1 MNMKYLPLYC
11 FLFASSLVYA
21 ITPPQILLP
30 STSTPDDLSLIR
42 QKEESREL
50 SIEEQLVYKQMF
62 SMAYANIDTLVDDAN
77 LKPKTW
83 ATVFSYGTIITGK
96 LRNSGNTS
104 YLVESALPGA
114 QEISCNI
121 EKLGG
126 RVIIVSNYTESG
138 LTYSQ
143 LAQLRASESELKK
156 QKICY
161 SSLIVANAADATNKN
176 PRFVAISSG
185 DYESVVTTA
194 KLPPLKI
201 IAYFGTKFE
210 DFPDFKAN
218 TASML
223 SPDSSKFEPFGYN
236 YFLLP
241 DFLSKN

>member
-1 MNMKYLPLYC
+1 MKYLPLYC
-11 FLFASSLVYA
+11 LLFVSSLVYA
-21 ITPPQILLP
+21 ITPPPIVSP
-30 STSTPDDLSLIR
+30 NTTTPDDLTLIR

-62 SMAYANIDTLVDDAN
+62 SMAYSNIDILVDDAN

-83 ATVFSYGTIITGK
+83 ATVFSYGTIIAGK
-96 LRNSGNTS
+96 LRKNGSIS

-126 RVIIVSNYTESG
+126 RVIIVSNYAESG
-138 LTYSQ
+138 FAYSQ
-143 LAQLRASESELKK
+143 LAQLRATESELKK

-176 PRFVAISSG
+176 PRFTAISSG
-185 DYESVVTTA
+185 DYESVITTA

-241 DFLSKN
+241 DFLGKN